1 MTSRPDRT
9 LPRADIAPRPPV
21 SGKSIL
27 LIEDDATLN
36 RLLKAQLTQA
46 GYEVRGV
53 LRASDAV
60 RAVSEQEPALILLD
74 NRLPD
79 RDGLELLQELSH
91 ICPVIMLTAHGAIYQ
106 AVHALKLGACDY
118 LTKPIRPEELEL
130 AIERA
135 LDHAQLKRSGDF
147 LKTRLDL
154 LTTSPMVGTSPV
166 FNEVRR
172 QIGLF
177 GPTDATVLILGESG
191 VGKEL
196 VARAI
201 HESSLRRDASYV
213 AIDCSTL
220 QESLFESEL
229 FGHERGA
236 FTGADRRKPG
246 LVEVAEGGTVFLD
259 EIGELSPALQAKLL
273 RVLETGA
280 FRRVGGVIDLKANV
294 RFIAAT
300 NRNLLAMGAD
310 GRFRMDLY
318 YRLSRFV
325 LTVPALRERGD
336 DAVEIARHFVTTRN
350 FHRSVSKFL
359 DDTAIAAIRSYRWP
373 GNIRELKN
381 VIERAV
387 LLSGEQPTVNSVDL
401 GLGPSAASAG
411 NQVTFSF
418 ENLPTMD
425 ELQSQYV
432 EQLLSQ
438 GTYSRARIAETLG
451 ISERTVYRFLLSR
464 QRRLGLSSETQER

>member
-1 MTSRPDRT
+1 MAPRT
-9 LPRADIAPRPPV
+9 LATPTRV
-21 SGKSIL
+21 SASAAGKRIL

-36 RLLKAQLTQA
+36 RLLSTQLTQA
-46 GYEVRGV
+46 GYVVQGV
-53 LRASDAV
+53 LRATDAK
-60 RAVSEQEPALILLD
+60 RAATEEEPALILLD
-74 NRLPD
+74 IRLPD
-79 RDGLELLQELSH
+79 RDGLDLLDEVVH
-91 ICPVIMLTAHGAIYQ
+91 ICPVIVLTAHGAIQQ
-106 AVHALKLGACDY
+106 AVSALKRGAHDY

-135 LDHAQLKRSGDF
+135 LDHAQIKRSGDF
-147 LKTRLDL
+147 FKDRLES
-154 LTTSPMVGTSPV
+154 LTTSKMVGASPV
-166 FNEVRR
+166 FSEVRR

-191 VGKEL
+191 AGKEL

-201 HESSLRRDASYV
+201 HDSSLRAQASYV

-259 EIGELSPALQAKLL
+259 EIGELTPALQAKLL
-273 RVLETGA
+273 RVLETGH
-280 FRRVGGVIDLKANV
+280 FRRVGGVADLKANV

-300 NRNLLAMGAD
+300 NRDLLAMGSD

-325 LTVPALRERGD
+325 VKAPPLRERGD
-336 DAVEIARHFVTTRN
+336 DAVEIARHFVTTRS
-350 FHRSVSKFL
+350 FHRTIAKSL
-359 DDTAIAAIRSYRWP
+359 DEGAIAAVRAYGWP
-373 GNIRELKN
+373 GNVRELKN

-387 LLSGEQPTVNSVDL
+387 LLSGANAHITAVDL
-401 GLGPSAASAG
+401 GLTGRGVAG
-411 NQVTFSF
+411 GSQIGFTFDH
-418 ENLPTMD
+418 LPTMD
-425 ELQSQYV
+425 QLQSYYV
-432 EQLLSQ
+432 EQLLDR

-451 ISERTVYRFLLSR
+451 ISERTVYRILSAR
-464 QRRLGLSSETQER
+464 SKRGERA